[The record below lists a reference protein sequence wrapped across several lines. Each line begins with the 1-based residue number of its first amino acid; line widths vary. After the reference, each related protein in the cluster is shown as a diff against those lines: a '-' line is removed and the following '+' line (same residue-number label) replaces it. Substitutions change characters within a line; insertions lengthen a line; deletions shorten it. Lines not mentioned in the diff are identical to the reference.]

1 MTSEGRRPERP
12 LFAAPLRIAH
22 RGGNTLRRLD
32 RCGARGASTSSNSI
46 IWLHRGRLD
55 VRHAKSVGF
64 LAVAA
69 GRMVS
74 CDRAGRAGCNSPT
87 SSIPLQPGTR
97 LMLDLKGSDA
107 NLPRMAMNLMAERRP
122 GEPYLVSS
130 RSEWDLLAPFR
141 SLPHVLAIYSCGS
154 RKALAEAL
162 HIARREGLPAVGAH
176 RRRLSPQGVAELREH
191 VPECFAWGVDDRH
204 RARELI
210 EWGVT
215 GVISDN
221 YEMLR
226 NLGRSA
232 RRGQAAVG

>member
-1 MTSEGRRPERP
+1 MTSEGRRRERP
-12 LFAAPLRIAH
+12 LLGAPLRIAH
-22 RGGNTLRRLD
+22 RGGNALKRLVEAERANLD
-32 RCGARGASTSSNSI
+32 VVELDL
-46 IWLHRGRLD
+46 WLHRGRLD
-55 VRHAKSVGF
+55 VRHAKSTGA
-64 LAVAA
+64 LPLLRD
-69 GRMVS
+69 GWSLRPG
-74 CDRAGRAGCNSPT
+74 RAGR
-87 SSIPLQPGTR
+87 LQLANVLDSTQAGTR
-97 LMLDLKGSDA
+97 LMLDLKGSNA
-107 NLPRMAMNLMAERRP
+107 NLPRAAMNLMAERRP

-130 RSEWDLLAPFR
+130 KEWGLLAPFR
-141 SLPHVLAIYSCGS
+141 SLPHVLAVYSCGS
-154 RKALAEAL
+154 TGSLAQAL
-162 HIARREGLPAVGAH
+162 HVARREGLPAVGAH

-215 GVISDN
+215 GIISDN

>member
-1 MTSEGRRPERP
+1 MTSEGRRREQPPFR
-12 LFAAPLRIAH
+12 APLRIAH
-22 RGGNTLRRLD
+22 RGGNALTRLVEAERANVD
-32 RCGARGASTSSNSI
+32 AVELDL
-46 IWLHRGRLD
+46 WLHRGRLD
-55 VRHAKSVGF
+55 VRHAKST
-64 LAVAA
+64 
-69 GRMVS
+69 GRLPLLRDGWS
-74 CDRAGRAGCNSPT
+74 PRPGRAGRLQLANVLDSA
-87 SSIPLQPGTR
+87 QPGTR

-107 NLPRMAMNLMAERRP
+107 DLPRMAMNLMAERRP

-130 RSEWDLLAPFR
+130 KEWGLLAPFR
-141 SLPHVLAIYSCGS
+141 NLPHVLAVYSCGS

-162 HIARREGLPAVGAH
+162 DTARREGLPAVAAH
-176 RRRLSPQGVAELREH
+176 RRHLSPQGVAELREH

-210 EWGVT
+210 ESGVT
-215 GVISDN
+215 GIISDN

>member
-1 MTSEGRRPERP
+1 MTSEGRRRERP
-12 LFAAPLRIAH
+12 PFGAPLRIAH
-22 RGGNTLRRLD
+22 RGGNALKRLVEAERANVD
-32 RCGARGASTSSNSI
+32 VVELDL
-46 IWLHRGRLD
+46 WLHRGRLD
-55 VRHAKSVGF
+55 VRHARSTGA
-64 LAVAA
+64 LPLLRD
-69 GRMVS
+69 GWSLRPG
-74 CDRAGRAGCNSPT
+74 RAGR
-87 SSIPLQPGTR
+87 LQLANILDSAQAGTR

-107 NLPRMAMNLMAERRP
+107 DLPRVAMNLMAERRP

-130 RSEWDLLAPFR
+130 KVWDLLAPFR
-141 SLPHVLAIYSCGS
+141 SLPHVLAVYSCGS
-154 RKALAEAL
+154 LKALAEAL
-162 HIARREGLPAVGAH
+162 DIARRDGLPALGAH
-176 RRRLSPQGVAELREH
+176 RRHFSPQGVAELREH

>member
-1 MTSEGRRPERP
+1 MTSERRRQQPP
-12 LFAAPLRIAH
+12 PSSAPLRIAH
-22 RGGNTLRRLD
+22 RGGNTLRRLID
-32 RCGARGASTSSNSI
+32 AERASVDI
-46 IWLHRGRLD
+46 VELDVWLHRGRLD
-55 VRHAKSVGF
+55 IRHAKSTGP
-64 LAVAA
+64 LPLLRDGWSARP
-69 GRMVS
+69 G
-74 CDRAGRAGCNSPT
+74 RAGRLQLANVLDSA
-87 SSIPLQPGTR
+87 QPGTR
-97 LMLDLKGSDA
+97 LMLDLKGSNA
-107 NLPRMAMNLMAERRP
+107 NLPGAAMNLMAERRP

-130 RSEWDLLAPFR
+130 KEWDLLAPFR

-162 HIARREGLPAVGAH
+162 DIARREGLPAVGAH
-176 RRRLSPQGVAELREH
+176 RRHLSPQGVAELREH
-191 VPECFAWGVDDRH
+191 MPECFAWGVDDRH

-232 RRGQAAVG
+232 RRRQAAVG